1 MRAALWRV
9 PVSTAIL
16 LVLKKRFIGIRQRA
30 PCFVNVVSD
39 PAYWRPAEP
48 IPLVGD
54 FSRAQNTLGWAPSVS
69 FDELVNLL
77 VAADL
82 EDGATEPPNRSS

>member
-1 MRAALWRV
+1 
-9 PVSTAIL
+9 
-16 LVLKKRFIGIRQRA
+16 
-30 PCFVNVVSD
+30 VVSD

-82 EDGATEPPNRSS
+82 EDGDTEPPNRSS